1 MRYPPRILLILSFL
15 VPCSACGPGEALE
28 DEVGGESTESTI
40 DDEGSSSSSSS
51 SSSSESSS
59 SPSTSID
66 GGIDSNWGEGPGET
80 SQPHDE
86 PHGLTWRIRDIDRDL
101 DIVMLGSDEQ
111 SDPYI
116 GDTPCTTALP
126 IACIAPLGLPNP
138 GVPEDDYYHGWTGGT
153 LGMTPPVIGSEI
165 TSLETADALCVA
177 ALGPDYR
184 MAEHHDGGGGWN
196 WWAHATDEVWAIA
209 ETDARWWVHIDDQPG
224 NCWNW
229 SP

>member
-1 MRYPPRILLILSFL
+1 MRCPPRILLILSFL
-15 VPCSACGPGEALE
+15 VPSACGPGGTLAE
-28 DEVGGESTESTI
+28 DEVGDESTESTT
-40 DDEGSSSSSSS
+40 DDAGSSSSSSS
-51 SSSSESSS
+51 TSESTSSSS

-66 GGIDSNWGEGPGET
+66 GGIDWGEGPSET
-80 SQPHDE
+80 SQPQDE
-86 PHGLTWRIRDIDRDL
+86 AHGLTWRIRDIDRDL

-138 GVPEDDYYHGWTGGT
+138 GVPEDDFYQGWTGGT

-165 TSLETADALCVA
+165 DSLATADALCVA
-177 ALGPDYR
+177 ALGPEYR
-184 MAEHHDGGGGWN
+184 MAEFHDGGGGWN
-196 WWAHATDEVWAIA
+196 WWAHATEEVWAIA